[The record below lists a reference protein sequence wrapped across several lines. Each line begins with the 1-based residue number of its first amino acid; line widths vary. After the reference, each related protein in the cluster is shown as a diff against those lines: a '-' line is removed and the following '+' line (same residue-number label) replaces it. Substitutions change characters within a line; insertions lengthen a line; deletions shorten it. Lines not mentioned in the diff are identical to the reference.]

1 MADGEIKIDTQIDT
15 SGVDSGLNK
24 LKTKLNNLGTETERE
39 ANQEKK
45 LNKELDKTA
54 AAEKKVNNELD
65 KAKKNK
71 KETTDKTK
79 GLGLVLNEASGAAG
93 GFANKMMSAA
103 GTSGP
108 LVAGAVAAVAAL
120 KKLGEAMVEC
130 TEIYNVQA
138 NAEKALEAAA
148 KNNPY
153 LSERSVQNLKNYA
166 SELQAATNYG
176 DEGTIQ
182 LMAQLA
188 ATGRTEQEIIKIIGA
203 AADYAAAKQ
212 MDLKSAVDALNATF
226 TGTAGAMG
234 RQIDEIKGLSD
245 EELKHGKAIDV
256 IAEKYKGLASTMS
269 DTISQTKNATGDLK
283 ESIGRAFKA
292 TIDNIATWWQ
302 NRINDIKG
310 WIDSITD
317 YFTEASKT
325 WVIGGMYNQSK
336 DFVNQIDSALNQ
348 IPKDDQ
354 EWRNYYLSEVIDDL
368 DSSYLDQFQ
377 TYLNLQKSLN
387 ENQQELLD
395 YINEEIRLRQ
405 VRANNE
411 VKYAAYLEKYSD
423 YSYQELKNRYDIT
436 QVVLAD
442 EQERKALLYL
452 MKQINEQ
459 ENEELETAEE
469 IYQVKKKTADEYAID
484 SNKALA
490 RDLQRME
497 LEAQQTG
504 KAVDAQQKYN
514 LILKS
519 YIALLTD
526 TEGTIQESY
535 PVVQKRLEQLQQ
547 AKQELDAVTD
557 AEKKLDAA
565 IKATD
570 AVLQSLQDMQVNPA
584 PKNALQTEIDYYR
597 QLREEIQKLDEETI
611 ELGQKDNDVIYS
623 KAELLAQLEAA
634 EKEQEQNSLDNIL
647 AADKTYYDEYQAKL
661 NDLLELKKAVDDS
674 EVLSEEEKAK
684 RMQQIDEK
692 YRRTKAAM
700 WSEIV
705 AQIRES
711 TEQIKD
717 IADEAANL
725 MLQNSKTV
733 AELEMA
739 NLENQYSKGEMTET
753 EYYDKMLEIKRKA
766 AREEYKI
773 QMFQWSASLLTAT
786 ANIAEGVSKAIAQG
800 YPIGLINGALVG
812 AAGAVQLASIIA
824 SKPIPPAFA
833 NGGIIGGA
841 HGASMGGD
849 NTYIHA
855 RSGEMVLNAHQQRG
869 LWDMISGQNGLQQGG
884 FNLTVNNTQAGR
896 VDTNV
901 REQNGDVYIDIL
913 DKHINKGF
921 TDGTYDVGMAAMNT
935 RQGGGVRIL

>member
-269 DTISQTKNATGDLK
+269 DTISQTKNASGDLK

-325 WVIGGMYNQSK
+325 WVVGGMYNQSK
-336 DFVNQIDSALNQ
+336 GIV
-348 IPKDDQ
+348 KDIEAEIAKILPENRDD
-354 EWRNYYLSEVIDDL
+354 YLMDITEEM
-368 DSSYLDQFQ
+368 DSSYLDQLQ

-387 ENQQELLD
+387 ENQQELLK
-395 YINEEIRLRQ
+395 YINDEIRLRQ

-411 VKYAAYLEKYSD
+411 AKYSAYLEKYSD
-423 YSYQELKNRYDIT
+423 YSYQELKNRYDLT

-452 MKQINEQ
+452 MQQINEQ

-547 AKQELDAVTD
+547 AKQELDAATD

-570 AVLQSLQDMQVNPA
+570 AVLKSLQDMQVNPA

-692 YRRTKAAM
+692 YRQTKAAM

-717 IADEAANL
+717 VANEAANL

-739 NLENQYSKGEMTET
+739 NLENQYSKGEATET

-800 YPIGLINGALVG
+800 GVAGILTGALVG
-812 AAGAVQLASIIA
+812 AAGAAQIASIWA

-833 NGGIIGGA
+833 SGGIIGGA

-855 RSGEMVLNAHQQRG
+855 RTGEMVLNAHQQRG